1 MKIPEKFKVNTKD
14 FKISFDNNKK
24 TYVCESLDTG
34 EKTNIGVLGILMQ
47 MGILKPIED
56 KATEE
61 RLLLLT
67 ERINNL
73 EAKIDD
79 LIKNVGSESKPEVK
93 ETPREEVKEK
103 PKSKINE
110 QIMKKV
116 LEQSEEETD
125 EENSDEEF
133 EEEPEEDVEIESDE
147 EIENWMKI

>member
-1 MKIPEKFKVNTKD
+1 MKIPEKFKINTKD
-14 FKISFDNNKK
+14 FKIFFDNNKK

-61 RLLLLT
+61 KILSLI

-73 EAKIDD
+73 ESKIDE
-79 LIKNVGSESKPEVK
+79 LNKNLDGKVSKPEVEESPK
-93 ETPREEVKEK
+93 KEVKEEK
-103 PKSKINE
+103 PKSEMNE
-110 QIMKKV
+110 RIMKKV
-116 LEQSEEETD
+116 LEQSKEEPVEETT
-125 EENSDEEF
+125 
-133 EEEPEEDVEIESDE
+133 EEPEEDVEIESNE

>member
-14 FKISFDNNKK
+14 FKIYFDNDKK

-61 RLLLLT
+61 KILSLM
-67 ERINNL
+67 ERISNL
-73 EAKIDD
+73 ESKIDD
-79 LIKNVGSESKPEVK
+79 LIKNVGSENKSEVK
-93 ETPREEVKEK
+93 ETPKEEVKEK

-110 QIMKKV
+110 RIMKKV

-125 EENSDEEF
+125 EESSDEEI
-133 EEEPEEDVEIESDE
+133 EEEPADVEIESNE